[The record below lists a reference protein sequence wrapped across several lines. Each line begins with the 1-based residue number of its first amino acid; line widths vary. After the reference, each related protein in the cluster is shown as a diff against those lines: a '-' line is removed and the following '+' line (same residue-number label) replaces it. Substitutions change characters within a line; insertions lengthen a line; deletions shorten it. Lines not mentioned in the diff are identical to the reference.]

1 MKSKRPYNRLA
12 MLAVKADYL
21 RRISIKKLAV
31 VMKIAMKIAM
41 KMAMKMTMKMNCAL
55 KTVALPARFALNK
68 IVVIC
73 CQRNQH
79 V

>member
-1 MKSKRPYNRLA
+1 RLA

-31 VMKIAMKIAM
+31 VMKIAMK
-41 KMAMKMTMKMNCAL
+41 MTMKMNCAL

-68 IVVIC
+68 IAVIC